1 VTAEQLK
8 LEAVQQGPNARA
20 WLRRKL
26 NTFSAKVA
34 KDSVDGR
41 SPLAALGAEVGVE
54 DCLSKKALIERMIA
68 VLLPEESLDSSA
80 AVQRHAWRLL
90 RSCLGRQAAGEQIDA
105 DFLSTEVVDADLRL
119 KLLAWCL
126 CIPMDT
132 LVGRHY
138 SSQQTLL
145 ELIRSLGCIMTH
157 FNSVSDVWATLD
169 VDLQKLDADAA
180 LQRFPNLEREHV
192 IALLACVL
200 HENPTVRMERQWNE
214 PTGFEDQEDVLE
226 AVLQI
231 LHGRRATVETDGKS
245 RKRKGA
251 LDDADKAF
259 LRGLMRRYGL
269 ELIDHPEKP
278 CLWQEVFTKADFLQ
292 TLWFVIQR
300 LLHPRA
306 SGELTALRCLHQPDR
321 IAALR
326 ASRSRALRRNGVH
339 ADVLSL
345 HQELLEWQMD
355 TGTSRLPNESED
367 RPLSSKIDS
376 YKEKDRRN
384 RISSMKKAYPPD
396 FEPLEQLSLDCLT
409 GAGDSSTGVQWR
421 SEFEEQL
428 MLSVPGWTEDA
439 KKSRTFHTLQEVL
452 QCGDV
457 FLQQCFATLQ
467 SYGLSLQR
475 KLSVLAAKLQCTP
488 SIPGVAEAMS
498 TRLLSTPQDTEE
510 MELNRYVC
518 RLCDFQC
525 ADKEVL
531 QEHIKDAHSNDTEVA
546 RAWVEYRKK

>member
-1 VTAEQLK
+1 MFDVAE
-8 LEAVQQGPNARA
+8 
-20 WLRRKL
+20 
-26 NTFSAKVA
+26 
-34 KDSVDGR
+34 
-41 SPLAALGAEVGVE
+41 
-54 DCLSKKALIERMIA
+54 
-68 VLLPEESLDSSA
+68 
-80 AVQRHAWRLL
+80 RL
-90 RSCLGRQAAGEQIDA
+90 
-105 DFLSTEVVDADLRL
+105 
-119 KLLAWCL
+119 W
-126 CIPMDT
+126 
-132 LVGRHY
+132 
-138 SSQQTLL
+138 
-145 ELIRSLGCIMTH
+145 
-157 FNSVSDVWATLD
+157 
-169 VDLQKLDADAA
+169 DLQ
-180 LQRFPNLEREHV
+180 
-192 IALLACVL
+192 
-200 HENPTVRMERQWNE
+200 TVRMERQWNE

>member
-1 VTAEQLK
+1 
-8 LEAVQQGPNARA
+8 
-20 WLRRKL
+20 
-26 NTFSAKVA
+26 
-34 KDSVDGR
+34 
-41 SPLAALGAEVGVE
+41 
-54 DCLSKKALIERMIA
+54 
-68 VLLPEESLDSSA
+68 
-80 AVQRHAWRLL
+80 
-90 RSCLGRQAAGEQIDA
+90 
-105 DFLSTEVVDADLRL
+105 
-119 KLLAWCL
+119 
-126 CIPMDT
+126 
-132 LVGRHY
+132 
-138 SSQQTLL
+138 
-145 ELIRSLGCIMTH
+145 
-157 FNSVSDVWATLD
+157 
-169 VDLQKLDADAA
+169 
-180 LQRFPNLEREHV
+180 
-192 IALLACVL
+192 
-200 HENPTVRMERQWNE
+200 
-214 PTGFEDQEDVLE
+214 
-226 AVLQI
+226 
-231 LHGRRATVETDGKS
+231 
-245 RKRKGA
+245 
-251 LDDADKAF
+251 
-259 LRGLMRRYGL
+259 
-269 ELIDHPEKP
+269 
-278 CLWQEVFTKADFLQ
+278 
-292 TLWFVIQR
+292 
-300 LLHPRA
+300 
-306 SGELTALRCLHQPDR
+306 
-321 IAALR
+321 
-326 ASRSRALRRNGVH
+326 
-339 ADVLSL
+339 
-345 HQELLEWQMD
+345 MD

-546 RAWVEYRKK
+546 RAWVEYRKKVVGLLHHAGPSVSWRLLVSCYLLRQFLCIRCSVIYLVIMENVVF